1 MPEENYTIVVKGE
14 SEGLLDQLVEAI
26 EAGIDS
32 TAFTDSDDRDILDL
46 SYTTRRTGNLEVS
59 IEIMIDLEEAE
70 GDDSGTEE

>member
-32 TAFTDSDDRDILDL
+32 AAFTDSDDRDILDL

>member
-32 TAFTDSDDRDILDL
+32 AAFTDSDDRDILDL

-59 IEIMIDLEEAE
+59 IESMIDLEEAE